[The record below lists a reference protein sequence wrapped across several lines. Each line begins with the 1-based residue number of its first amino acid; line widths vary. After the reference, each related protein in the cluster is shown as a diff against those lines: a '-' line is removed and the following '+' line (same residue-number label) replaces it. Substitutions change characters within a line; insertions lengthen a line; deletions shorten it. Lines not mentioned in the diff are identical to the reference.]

1 MFANPFH
8 GAYADVSCIKCICM
22 MWYFERDNGDS
33 WKKTVDALD
42 AYVIFWNLS
51 VYAMKCFL
59 VLFTD
64 VIKFEQSNVELDK
77 IAFFFQ
83 LSGLF
88 FKDSK
93 IKFNFSTSQD
103 NYLSRIGRL

>member
-1 MFANPFH
+1 
-8 GAYADVSCIKCICM
+8 
-22 MWYFERDNGDS
+22 
-33 WKKTVDALD
+33 
-42 AYVIFWNLS
+42 
-51 VYAMKCFL
+51 MKCFL

-88 FKDSK
+88 LKDSK

>member
-1 MFANPFH
+1 
-8 GAYADVSCIKCICM
+8 